1 MINDLDHLLSQTQ
14 VSAIIGSLSMELK
27 RLEELKEPKHEPFRI
42 GTKKHLEEMKE
53 VLMHL
58 FVCEKEI
65 RTLTSVNYNLHRE
78 NMELSRK
85 VEQLEI
91 MNNNLMN
98 GI

>member
-27 RLEELKEPKHEPFRI
+27 RLEQLNEPKHEPFRI

-58 FVCEKEI
+58 FVSEKELN
-65 RTLTSVNYNLHRE
+65 TLKSVNYNLHRE

>member
-27 RLEELKEPKHEPFRI
+27 RLEHLNEPKHEPFKI

-58 FVCEKEI
+58 FVSEKELN
-65 RTLTSVNYNLHRE
+65 TLKSVNYNLHRE

-91 MNNNLMN
+91 MNNNLIN

>member
-1 MINDLDHLLSQTQ
+1 
-14 VSAIIGSLSMELK
+14 
-27 RLEELKEPKHEPFRI
+27 
-42 GTKKHLEEMKE
+42 MKE

-58 FVCEKEI
+58 FVSEKELN
-65 RTLTSVNYNLHRE
+65 TLKSVNYNLHRE

-91 MNNNLMN
+91 MNNNLIN

>member
-1 MINDLDHLLSQTQ
+1 MINELDHLLSQTQ

-27 RLEELKEPKHEPFRI
+27 RLEQLNEPKYEPFRI
-42 GTKKHLEEMKE
+42 GTKKHIEEMKE

-58 FVCEKEI
+58 FVSEKELN
-65 RTLTSVNYNLHRE
+65 TLKSVNYNLHRE